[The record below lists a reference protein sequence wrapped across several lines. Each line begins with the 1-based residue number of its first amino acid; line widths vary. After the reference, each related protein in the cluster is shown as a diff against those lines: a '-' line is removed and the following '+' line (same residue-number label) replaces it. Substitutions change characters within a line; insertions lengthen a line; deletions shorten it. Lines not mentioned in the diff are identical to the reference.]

1 MMRPHRPSRKETAMK
16 KFGCLIAAV
25 VVILIFGLYLVGVY
39 NGLVGSE
46 QAVEAQWA
54 QVQNVYQRRA
64 DLVPN
69 LVASVKGAANF
80 EQSTLTAVIQARS
93 QATQMT
99 PAATQEILNDP
110 AKFAQYQKA
119 QDGLSSALS
128 RLMVVVEQYP
138 QLKAVQ
144 AFQDLMV
151 QLEGTEN
158 RIAVERRS
166 FNEVAQTYNTKI
178 RRFPAALF
186 ASMMGFQPRPYFQAT
201 AGADVAPKVDFG
213 TTATPGH

>member
-1 MMRPHRPSRKETAMK
+1 MK
-16 KFGCLIAAV
+16 KYGCLIGIVVAV
-25 VVILIFGLYLVGVY
+25 LVLGLFLMSTY

-64 DLVPN
+64 DLIPN

-80 EQSTLTAVIQARS
+80 EQSTLTQVIQARS

-119 QDGLSSALS
+119 QDGLTSALS

-138 QLKAVQ
+138 QLQAVQ
-144 AFQDLMV
+144 GFRDLMV

-158 RIAVERRS
+158 RVSVERRS
-166 FNEVAQTYNTKI
+166 FNEVAQTYNTQI

-186 ASMMGFQPRPYFQAT
+186 AAMMGFKPRPYFQA
-201 AGADVAPKVDFG
+201 APGAETAPKVDFG
-213 TTATPGH
+213 APATTPGR

>member
-1 MMRPHRPSRKETAMK
+1 MK
-16 KFGCLIAAV
+16 RSGCLIAVVVAV
-25 VVILIFGLYLVGVY
+25 VVLGLYLVGAY
-39 NGLVGSE
+39 NGLVKSE

-80 EQSTLTAVIQARS
+80 EQTTLTQVIEARS
-93 QATQMT
+93 RVGQMSPQAS
-99 PAATQEILNDP
+99 AEILNDP

-119 QDGLSSALS
+119 QDSLSSALS

-166 FNEVAQTYNTKI
+166 FNEVAQAYNTQV
-178 RRFPAALF
+178 RSFPAALF
-186 ASMMGFQPRPYFQAT
+186 APMMGFKPRPYFEAA
-201 AGADVAPKVDFG
+201 AGAETAPRVDFG
-213 TTATPGH
+213 TTAAPAPSTATPGH

>member
-1 MMRPHRPSRKETAMK
+1 MK
-16 KFGCLIAAV
+16 KYGCLIAV
-25 VVILIFGLYLVGVY
+25 VAAILVFGLYLVGVY

-64 DLVPN
+64 DLIPN

-80 EQSTLTAVIQARS
+80 EQTTLNQVIEARS
-93 QATQMT
+93 RVGQITPQAT
-99 PAATQEILNDP
+99 AEILNDP
-110 AKFAQYQKA
+110 QKFAQFQQA
-119 QDGLSSALS
+119 QDQLSGALS

-138 QLKAVQ
+138 QLQAVQ
-144 AFQDLMV
+144 GFRDLMV

-166 FNEVAQTYNTKI
+166 FNDVARDYNTRI

-186 ASMMGFQPRPYFQAT
+186 ARMMGFQPRPYFQAQ
-201 AGADVAPKVDFG
+201 AGAESAPRVDFG
-213 TTATPGH
+213 NR